1 MSGCVPCMKA
11 NENIFSLIDYA
22 NSLDIKN
29 PKLASKIDQIV
40 LGMVKESQ
48 PWFKQDPEK
57 IPGVFGPSNP
67 YSGKPP
73 SGVAGSYDPLTPLEQ
88 LKFFNPLEG
97 AKALSADILGEVS
110 GVPSS
115 LALYYQVFEQA
126 VNKKD
131 IKTIANLYK
140 GALEKPKMFNLKR
153 LDALMQPLAGVI
165 DPLTNKSILSDV
177 KKEIISLRSIKSYEP
192 RLIKLIETM
201 LKDNPSKIA
210 KLKRSIRGQTF
221 EDGINILLSD
231 KNFKRFTYADL
242 ADEAVKLSQPPKI
255 GSKAVG
261 AIEQIT
267 DWIATNLSKTL
278 SKTTKISVDTLKQY
292 TKYILST
299 ALTYVDMATTLNA
312 LIQSIRSGQSITVI
326 GCRVLSLIL
335 NAGQAVLQTPL
346 FIASSGGSAIT
357 WSLILAVIDFAMD
370 IICNFIPGYQT
381 SNFDPNETKK
391 LENSITQSQLSPND
405 LNVANQLVN
414 IKNKKMIN
422 DQFKGMVAN
431 NKIENPNEVGAYLRK
446 QLLTKPI
453 AQPGQ
458 PVAQPGQPAV
468 A

>member
-1 MSGCVPCMKA
+1 
-11 NENIFSLIDYA
+11 
-22 NSLDIKN
+22 
-29 PKLASKIDQIV
+29 
-40 LGMVKESQ
+40 
-48 PWFKQDPEK
+48 
-57 IPGVFGPSNP
+57 
-67 YSGKPP
+67 
-73 SGVAGSYDPLTPLEQ
+73 
-88 LKFFNPLEG
+88 
-97 AKALSADILGEVS
+97 
-110 GVPSS
+110 
-115 LALYYQVFEQA
+115 
-126 VNKKD
+126 
-131 IKTIANLYK
+131 
-140 GALEKPKMFNLKR
+140 
-153 LDALMQPLAGVI
+153 
-165 DPLTNKSILSDV
+165 
-177 KKEIISLRSIKSYEP
+177 
-192 RLIKLIETM
+192 
-201 LKDNPSKIA
+201 
-210 KLKRSIRGQTF
+210 
-221 EDGINILLSD
+221 
-231 KNFKRFTYADL
+231 
-242 ADEAVKLSQPPKI
+242 
-255 GSKAVG
+255 
-261 AIEQIT
+261 
-267 DWIATNLSKTL
+267 LSKTL